1 MKKKIQAL
9 ELGCLGLSAVPTLAN
24 YKTLRCFYKLGMR
37 ESVSRVTVINK
48 LAHVEH

>member
-24 YKTLRCFYKLGMR
+24 YKTLRCFYFD
-37 ESVSRVTVINK
+37 VSISSFRK
-48 LAHVEH
+48 